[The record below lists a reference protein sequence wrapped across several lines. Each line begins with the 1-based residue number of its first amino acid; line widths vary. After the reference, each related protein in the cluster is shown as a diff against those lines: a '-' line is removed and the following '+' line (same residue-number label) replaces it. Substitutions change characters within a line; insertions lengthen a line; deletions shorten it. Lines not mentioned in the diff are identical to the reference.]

1 MGIVSNAPPRG
12 VMEMKFVEGL
22 KYQGDELVVGKRTKL
37 KT

>member
-12 VMEMKFVEGL
+12 VMEIKLVEGL
-22 KYQGDELVVGKRTKL
+22 KYQGGKFVVGKRKKL